1 MEAHQ
6 VGQIM
11 ALPDQVVFS
20 LRLLLL
26 AVDLALLLAPVET
39 VVLEEAQKITTRG
52 DWEIH
57 LQLVRRK
64 ETTVAMG
71 LFLLLLTVVAAAAAH
86 LLLVRMDRLL
96 VGAQEAME
104 HQIQFLEVQ

>member
-1 MEAHQ
+1 
-6 VGQIM
+6 
-11 ALPDQVVFS
+11 
-20 LRLLLL
+20 
-26 AVDLALLLAPVET
+26 
-39 VVLEEAQKITTRG
+39 
-52 DWEIH
+52 
-57 LQLVRRK
+57 
-64 ETTVAMG
+64 MG